1 MPAPQAQCGGTVYLH
16 KHAGFSILPFIRGSL
31 GLARPP
37 HWQLP
42 LAALPAAVSRV
53 VSSFLSGCVLPWPG
67 LVFSTQPPLC
77 AQD

>member
-1 MPAPQAQCGGTVYLH
+1 MIYLH

-31 GLARPP
+31 GLAHAL

-42 LAALPAAVSRV
+42 LATLPAAVSRA

-67 LVFSTQPPLC
+67 LVFSTQSLPSAPRISHCCLPS
-77 AQD
+77 